1 GPSGRS
7 EYDRGHLPDAVF
19 VDLETELSGPVG
31 PATGRHP
38 LPDAAQLQATLRKA
52 GVEPERPVVVYDQ
65 ASGSAAARAWWLLRW
80 SGHPDV
86 RVLDGGYTA
95 WAALGGVITC
105 EPADPVRSEYVVRA
119 GCMPVL
125 DAAAAGR
132 VPLDGSLIDAR
143 TPERYR

>member
-1 GPSGRS
+1 MHPLISAYDLMNRLARDSRPTVLDVRWSLQGPSGRS

-65 ASGSAAARAWWLLRW
+65 ASGFAAARAWWLLRW

-95 WAALGGVITC
+95 WAALG
-105 EPADPVRSEYVVRA
+105 
-119 GCMPVL
+119 
-125 DAAAAGR
+125 
-132 VPLDGSLIDAR
+132 
-143 TPERYR
+143 